1 MNAVVGAVAH
11 LGAGGVIAFPTETV
25 YGLGA
30 DAHNGGAIARVTALK
45 GRDAAKVMSVHI
57 SGEPMARR
65 YAAEWPE
72 VAARIAER
80 FWPGPVTIILR
91 ANTSELAPGAVAP
104 DGSVGLRCPDHALTL
119 EVIERFG
126 RGIVGTSA
134 NMSGEPPALD
144 AAGVL
149 ALFADASVMVLDG
162 GPSRVG
168 VASTVVRL
176 TDPTKPEVLRRGS
189 LSASDLGMSD

>member
-1 MNAVVGAVAH
+1 MTAVAGAVAH
-11 LGAGGVIAFPTETV
+11 LTGGGVVAFPTETV

-30 DAHNGGAIARVTALK
+30 DAHNAGAIARVAALK
-45 GRDAAKVMSVHI
+45 GRDAAKVMSVHVC
-57 SGEPMARR
+57 GEPMARR

-91 ANTSELAPGAVAP
+91 ANTLELAPSAIAP

-144 AAGVL
+144 APGVR

-176 TDPTKPEVLRRGS
+176 TDPTKPEILRHGS
-189 LSASDLGMSD
+189 LSASDLGLAD